1 MKQKIGTAVGFIGSA
16 ALVAL
21 LVGIHFVF
29 RYNLYSL
36 FGMAAL
42 FLEISSFICTGMF
55 VGLTARQYF
64 SASPRAFMI
73 AKYAVGIVFLA
84 LAALGSQLCY
94 GDLTPL
100 FCIALAALVV
110 CCVAESVCSHGGVPV
125 RPRKGV
131 GAAVL
136 AAVVLFAGAA
146 VLAGVHGPMKYAA
159 ALEAHQKTVEAET
172 PSVENYC
179 ELLAGMPEDTVLKV
193 TVSGDGGERTGGVTA
208 EELLSML
215 GNCGAEACG
224 YRSAGGVRIEIDG
237 SDRFFN
243 LTVYPYA
250 DYLVCESDRAL
261 SERTMYYAVDGL
273 VFLPLLGE

>member
-55 VGLTARQYF
+55 VGLTALQYF

-193 TVSGDGGERTGGVTA
+193 TVSGDGR
-208 EELLSML
+208 
-215 GNCGAEACG
+215 GASVHAG
-224 YRSAGGVRIEIDG
+224 KLRRRSVR
-237 SDRFFN
+237 
-243 LTVYPYA
+243 
-250 DYLVCESDRAL
+250 
-261 SERTMYYAVDGL
+261 
-273 VFLPLLGE
+273 LPLGGRRPHRDRRQRPLFQPDRISLCGLSRMRVGQGAQRKDDVLCGGRVGVFAFARRMTDGGR